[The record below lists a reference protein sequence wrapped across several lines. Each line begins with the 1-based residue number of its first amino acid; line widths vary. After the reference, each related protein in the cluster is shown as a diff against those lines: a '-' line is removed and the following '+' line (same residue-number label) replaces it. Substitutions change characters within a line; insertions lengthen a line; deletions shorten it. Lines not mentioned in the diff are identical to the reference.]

1 MSEGAQLN
9 FSPASTPDRLRL
21 IIARH
26 GETEAN
32 VGRVLQ
38 GHLDNPLS
46 ERGNEQ
52 VTHLGKR
59 LLEEGVE
66 IIYSSDLKRAQATA
80 NAFAELA
87 KLPVKIEPR
96 LRERSY
102 GEFEGQPVTEYE
114 TALMAANVSREAY
127 APRGGESLLDV
138 EKRVSSFLESLIA
151 QNLGKTVLIVA
162 HAGTNRMLLKIL
174 LKKEFSAWLTLQ
186 QDNAC
191 VNILEIGPDEHVR
204 EVILNCVSHLG
215 SMGHLQMPVYE

>member
-1 MSEGAQLN
+1 MSLSSALTSE
-9 FSPASTPDRLRL
+9 RLRL
-21 IIARH
+21 VMVRH

-46 ERGNEQ
+46 ERGYEQ

-59 LLEEGVE
+59 LLQEKVE
-66 IIYSSDLKRAQATA
+66 IIYSSDLRRAQATA

-87 KLPVKIEPR
+87 QLPVSIDPR

-102 GEFEGQPVTEYE
+102 GEFEGQPVTNYE
-114 TALMAANVSREAY
+114 TALLAAKVSREAY

-138 EKRVSSFLESLIA
+138 EKRVSSFLEYLIA
-151 QNLGKTVLIVA
+151 QHLGKTVLTVA
-162 HAGTNRMLLKIL
+162 HAGTNRMLLKLL
-174 LKKEFSAWLTLQ
+174 LKKDFSAWLTLQ

-191 VNILEIGPDEHVR
+191 VNILEIGSDAQVQEI
-204 EVILNCVSHLG
+204 ILNCVSHLG
-215 SMGHLQMPVYE
+215 AMGHLQMPVYE